1 MGMLSN
7 NADLIRVIYRAEITA
22 EAIDSSVSEI
32 LDNYKK
38 DLADLNYNKNKATV
52 RKIEIISAK
61 LRNAE
66 SRDKVYKGILPDD
79 VVSFISQ
86 AEDIGGVKSS
96 DIIREYAPIK
106 ELGEKS
112 ISKIKKKMMFPFGV
126 FLVAVFMFNFLVG
139 EFIPISKAG
148 TIYFSDTSKFVM
160 NNYLY
165 INLIYGA
172 IFAFLFMAIPKKIPL
187 VKKVFSE
194 IEGMLALSTIII
206 LHKLSYSASEMI
218 PLLVSRFKLQKIN
231 PRNREVSGLTEMLYR
246 AEFITDLQA
255 SDIRN
260 SGSVTGQLGSVLNR
274 IFEEKRESVLLLD
287 EILQEVIKNIT
298 VLLIAVPIVG
308 MLVVLGSLFSGVMA
322 LI

>member
-1 MGMLSN
+1 MGMLLN

-38 DLADLNYNKNKATV
+38 DLADLNYRKNKATV

-66 SRDKVYKGILPDD
+66 NRDKIYKGILPDD

-86 AEDIGGVKSS
+86 AENIGGVKAS

-139 EFIPISKAG
+139 EFIPISEAG
-148 TIYFSDTSKFVM
+148 TIYFSETSKFIM
-160 NNYLY
+160 RNYLY
-165 INLIYGA
+165 INLAYGA

-231 PRNREVSGLTEMLYR
+231 PRNREVEGLTAMLYR
-246 AEFITDLQA
+246 ADFITDLQA

-274 IFEEKRESVLLLD
+274 IFEEKRESVVLLD

-298 VLLIAVPIVG
+298 VLLIAVPIIG